1 MNDAFLKKEQGVLTE
16 DMIQGIAD
24 RLVHVCRELPI
35 ALCYLHGSCV
45 DGSLSPLSDVDVA
58 VLLKSDVGRDPR
70 KMFDVMSTLE
80 KAAQVPKL
88 DVVILNVAGPII
100 ADRVVRKGKL
110 LYSNSERTRIVFE
123 AATIKRA
130 FDFAYFSKVFDEA
143 LLSQLAEGH
152 VVD

>member
-1 MNDAFLKKEQGVLTE
+1 MNEAPFKKEQDVLTE
-16 DMIQGIAD
+16 DVIQGIAG
-24 RLVHVCRELPI
+24 RLVDACRELPI
-35 ALCYLHGSCV
+35 ALLYLHGSCA
-45 DGSLSPLSDVDVA
+45 DGSPSVLSDVDVA

-70 KMFDVMSTLE
+70 QVLDVMGALE
-80 KAAQVPKL
+80 QAARVPKL
-88 DVVILNVAGPII
+88 DVVILNSAGPII

-110 LYSNSERTRIVFE
+110 LYSEGERTRILFEE
-123 AATIKRA
+123 AAIKRA